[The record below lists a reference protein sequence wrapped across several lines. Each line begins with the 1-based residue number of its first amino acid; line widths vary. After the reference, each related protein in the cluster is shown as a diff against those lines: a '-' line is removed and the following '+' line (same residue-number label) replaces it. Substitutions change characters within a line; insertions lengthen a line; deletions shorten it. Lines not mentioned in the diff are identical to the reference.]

1 MTTVEF
7 HPLRVA
13 AVEPLTDDAVA
24 VTEAVNGGRHGL
36 EERLRLLGL
45 AKAALGGPDVHA

>member
-1 MTTVEF
+1 LYPATHRRRPV
-7 HPLRVA
+7 P
-13 AVEPLTDDAVA
+13 AVLHDAVA